1 MRDYIEKINKS
12 IDVLILLLYVA
23 IKDLL
28 KWSLA
33 FIVQSIGLLLSLIG
47 LLPEKMH
54 EHNIVSIE
62 LLKLLAKGMGDIRN
76 EIDNKD

>member
-1 MRDYIEKINKS
+1 MRDYIEKINIS
-12 IDVLILLLYVA
+12 IDVLILLLYVS

-33 FIVQSIGLLLSLIG
+33 FIAQSIGLLLSLVG

-54 EHNIVSIE
+54 EHNKLSIE
-62 LLKLLAKGMGDIRN
+62 LLKMLAKGMGGIRN
-76 EIDNKD
+76 EIDNED